1 MLPPRP
7 SAAVGAPFGGGP
19 ELVERAR
26 ALRAVAARHAEPSER
41 ERRLAPEVVD
51 ALADAGLLSMLV
63 PRSLGGG
70 EASPAELV
78 GAIAEI
84 ARGDGSAGWCTA
96 IAATSGALAAYL
108 PEPHAHEV
116 YGPGARCWG
125 GVFAPRGR
133 AVRDGDALR
142 VSGRWPWAT
151 GSQHCDWLMGGCVL
165 EQDGITATLPS
176 GRPDV
181 RLVLFPAAEVQII
194 DTWHAS
200 GLRGT
205 GSHDMA
211 VRDVEVPVGR
221 APSVLVDSPRERG
234 PLYAF
239 PLFGLLALALAA
251 AGLGIAR
258 GAVDDLHGLA
268 GTKQPT
274 LGARTLAARSD
285 TQGRLARAEAR
296 LRGARAL
303 VEETVA
309 EAWERAHGDGAV
321 PIEQRAALRLAA
333 THAMAESAA
342 VVDEMYALAGGSAVF
357 ESSPLQR
364 RFRDVH
370 VATQHMLVGPSAWE
384 LAGRVLLG
392 VPADTDQL

>member
-1 MLPPRP
+1 MLPPNAAHATPPGGRP
-7 SAAVGAPFGGGP
+7 DLA
-19 ELVERAR
+19 ERAR
-26 ALRAVAARHAEPSER
+26 ALSDLCARNAEESER
-41 ERRLAPEVVD
+41 GRRLAPEVVD
-51 ALADAGLLSMLV
+51 ALAGAGLFAMLV
-63 PRSLGGG
+63 PRSAGGA
-70 EASPAELV
+70 EATPAEMV
-78 GAIAEI
+78 DAIAEL

-96 IAATSGALAAYL
+96 VAATSGALAAYL
-108 PEPHAHEV
+108 PEAHAREV
-116 YGPGARCWG
+116 YGSGARCWG
-125 GVFAPRGR
+125 GVFAPKGR
-133 AVRDGDALR
+133 AVHEGDTLR
-142 VSGRWPWAT
+142 ISGRWPWAS

-165 EQDGITATLPS
+165 EDGGLPEKLPS
-176 GRPDV
+176 GRPDI
-181 RLVLFPAAEVQII
+181 RLVLFPAADVEIV
-194 DTWHAS
+194 DTWSVS

-205 GSHDMA
+205 GSHDIA
-211 VRDVEVPVGR
+211 VRDLEVPLGR
-221 APSVLVDSPRERG
+221 SASVLAQSPREPG

-239 PLFGLLALALAA
+239 PIFGLLALAIAA

-268 GTKQPT
+268 GTKRPA
-274 LGARTLAARSD
+274 LGSRTLAARSD

-303 VEETVA
+303 IDGTVD
-309 EAWERAHGDGAV
+309 EAWTRARGEGV
-321 PIEQRAALRLAA
+321 VTIEQRAALRMAA
-333 THAMAESAA
+333 SHAMAESAA

-370 VATQHMLVGPSAWE
+370 VATQHMLVGPAAWE